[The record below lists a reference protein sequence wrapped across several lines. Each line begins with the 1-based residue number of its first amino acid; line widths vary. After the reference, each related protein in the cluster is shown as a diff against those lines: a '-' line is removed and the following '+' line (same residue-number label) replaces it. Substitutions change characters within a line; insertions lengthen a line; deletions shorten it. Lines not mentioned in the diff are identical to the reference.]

1 MSGETKTITLFHLDD
16 SSIARKI
23 FKSYFY
29 GNYTKVIDASDIESS
44 LKIISDSPDI
54 HCFIIDLNIGEK
66 TSFDLIRK
74 INAIP
79 KYYMAPIILR
89 TAGLTTQIEYESM
102 KCGVNQCV
110 PKMLPPKELKKIIAA
125 QINKP
130 EIKIINRD
138 YFEVYCATWEK
149 NGEFFQ
155 YCPEMNMLFSD
166 STEKGVKQKVKEA
179 IEKHLKSGEQ
189 ILGNIH
195 VTHDIHQIKVD

>member
-1 MSGETKTITLFHLDD
+1 MSGDHKTITLFHLDD

-23 FKSYFY
+23 FKNYFY
-29 GNYTKVIDASDIESS
+29 GNYTKVIDAADINSS
-44 LKIISDSPDI
+44 LKIIADSPDI
-54 HCFIIDLNIGEK
+54 NCFVIDLNIGET

-89 TAGLTTQIEYESM
+89 TAGLTTQIEHESM

-110 PKMLPPKELKKIIAA
+110 SKMLPPKELKKVIAE
-125 QINKP
+125 QIKKP
-130 EIKIINRD
+130 EIKIIDRD

-155 YCPEMNMLFSD
+155 YCPEMNMLFSGETARD
-166 STEKGVKQKVKEA
+166 VKLKVKEA
-179 IEKHLKSGEQ
+179 IENHLKSGEK
-189 ILGNIH
+189 ILGNIN
-195 VTHDIHQIKVD
+195 VDHDIHHIKVD